1 MNGKYHACSKGGL
14 SYLSSLEYSD
24 NRRLGVDFVSCLPN
38 HKFPVRVDSKKAL
51 AVVREFYAKK
61 EFKIA
66 YLCITVRARLSF
78 RKLHKI
84 KVRACIDSQKRL
96 VVVDEFQ

>member
-1 MNGKYHACSKGGL
+1 MFVAKGL
-14 SYLSSLEYSD
+14 SYLSSLEYGD
-24 NRRLGVDFVSCLPN
+24 NRRLGVDFVSRLPN

-61 EFKIA
+61 EFKMA

-78 RKLHKI
+78 RKI
-84 KVRACIDSQKRL
+84 AQDQSSCVY
-96 VVVDEFQ
+96 